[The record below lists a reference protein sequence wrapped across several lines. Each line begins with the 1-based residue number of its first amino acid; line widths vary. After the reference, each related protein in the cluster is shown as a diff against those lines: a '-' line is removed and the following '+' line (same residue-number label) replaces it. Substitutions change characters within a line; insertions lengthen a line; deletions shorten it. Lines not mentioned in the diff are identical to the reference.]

1 MQNFELTI
9 LGCSSATP
17 TSTRNPS
24 AQLLNIAE
32 RFFLIDCGEATQIQL
47 RKYKIKFQR
56 INHIFISHLH
66 GDHYLGLMGLLSSM
80 HLLGRTTEMHLYCP
94 AELEEII
101 ELQNKYSRTV
111 FHFNIIF
118 HPHKYIANDLI
129 FEDEKVVVRTI
140 LLNHRIPCCGFL
152 FTEKPL
158 LANISK
164 EILKKYHVPVEQ
176 ILEIKKGADFITSE
190 GELIPN
196 NELVSNKFKPRSYAY
211 CSDTCYDERIIELI
225 HGVDLLY
232 HEATFMNDRLSR
244 AIETFHSTTLQ
255 AATIAQKA
263 QVLKLMIGHYSAR
276 YKDLQPLL
284 DEAKTI
290 FNNTILAREGE
301 SIIIDSITSSQN
313 IPSEDSVEDQHTS
326 KTEVQR

>member
-17 TSTRNPS
+17 TSTRNPT

-47 RKYKIKFQR
+47 RKFKLKFQR

-66 GDHYLGLMGLLSSM
+66 GDHYLGLIGLLSSM
-80 HLLGRTTEMHLYCP
+80 HLLGRTVDLQLYCP
-94 AELEEII
+94 PELEEII
-101 ELQNKYSRTV
+101 EVQFKHSQTYLRFKIVY
-111 FHFNIIF
+111 H
-118 HPHKYIANDLI
+118 HHKYIANDLI
-129 FEDEKVVVRTI
+129 FEDNKVEVRTI

-164 EILKKYHVPVEQ
+164 EIIQKYHIPVEQ
-176 ILEIKKGADFITSE
+176 ILAIKSGADFITTE

-196 NELVSNKFKPRSYAY
+196 SNLVSNKLKPRSYAY
-211 CSDTCYDERIIELI
+211 CSDTCYDERIIDI
-225 HGVDLLY
+225 IKGVDLLY
-232 HEATFMNDRLSR
+232 HEATFLNEMLPR
-244 AIETFHSTTLQ
+244 AKETFHSTALQ

-263 QVLKLMIGHYSAR
+263 EVHQLMIGHYSAR
-276 YKDLQPLL
+276 YRDLQPLL
-284 DEAKTI
+284 DEAQTV
-290 FNNTILAREGE
+290 FSNTILSIEGK
-301 SIIIDSITSSQN
+301 STV
-313 IPSEDSVEDQHTS
+313 VEPGIM
-326 KTEVQR
+326 